1 MGAALRKEASEY
13 FTAVLT
19 SDAATPGESEFLAKV
34 KQYERGL
41 CGGSELYGVAEPIA
55 AAVMSKAAET
65 GRVRW
70 LLRLCSDVLHRCV
83 ETPCVVDG
91 STPAVLHLTEMLLR
105 HILRLTKGRS
115 VALVG
120 VLEAVGTCGEATTSR
135 GAPCEDTAARLCRKA
150 FSFLVS
156 VPLSA
161 ATVATHLEVLRLLL
175 TMTSSALHHGT
186 DFQEDTMD
194 LFTELMMSSPLL
206 GECLAAL
213 LQTVVSWGKLSWAAQ
228 SPALYHEGYQ
238 PSFLNFFQ
246 VFSTAVTSPGVAG
259 EKAAYVLDLP
269 SSATVKA
276 PAAASGAGQPSV
288 LMTRTLP
295 KDPAAVLVSSC
306 SCWEQVGRHATALL
320 CVLIVHQKGG
330 GRNPALD
337 YVTAIQDGSPVSFAA
352 LLMTIRRRLASF
364 PELLILLYVLL
375 HDHDEFLHT
384 VLIEDAALLV
394 STMQQLLEVTS
405 KTCRDTAR
413 LTMPTTVGAAEDVLQ
428 SVVLGRIIFQLRIFS
443 YPFINFM
450 SSTLLLLL
458 SQDRVVNRLLCD
470 TPCLGRHALERYDE
484 NASVGAL
491 AVVVLSLGIIKG
503 LNERNEALIAV
514 FAPCLVNLAP
524 FVHDVDSYTAQ
535 RVSTLLTLT
544 LKKIHRASAL
554 LRAYTAATT
563 TATGEGNANGNMAV
577 ALASAE
583 DARALEEILAM
594 YVRQLRTVVE
604 GIEAMLRGPD
614 RRNEHLIYELLY
626 VRSRIIDD
634 VDAAVGAQYL
644 HAQLTKQLLA
654 NLTEM
659 IKNCEADIASSNEA
673 QSPQEILAIL
683 RRGQQQQQQQHG
695 KKQHSDIIGGGG
707 DDVAGGGGGGGRA
720 HHTGTHTDTRARV
733 YICKCISPPV
743 CGMVGRQRRRLRAPP
758 AAIFSVVPFG
768 PPPSPPP
775 SSASAAAT
783 QKTANLCTSAGFSE
797 LAQRHTCIHSW
808 RGRSSRASI
817 SRSVA
822 APSSMSHRCCRAHA
836 PSASVLLLPHF
847 TLSLSA
853 VHVLAFC
860 TSRRHTGKPRHIR
873 TLTRRA
879 SCSVRRGPSQRSSHL
894 TSFSKLSLMLHAL
907 QPLAEMPQKRQ

>member
-1 MGAALRKEASEY
+1 MGAALRKEASKY

-19 SDAATPGESEFLAKV
+19 SDAAAATPSESEFLAKV

-135 GAPCEDTAARLCRKA
+135 GAPCEDTAARLCRMA

-156 VPLSA
+156 VPLNA

-175 TMTSSALHHGT
+175 TMMSSALHHGT

-213 LQTVVSWGKLSWAAQ
+213 LQTVVSWGKLSWTAQ

-269 SSATVKA
+269 SSVMVKA

-288 LMTRTLP
+288 LITSTLP

-352 LLMTIRRRLASF
+352 LLMTIRRRLANF

-394 STMQQLLEVTS
+394 STMQQLLELTS
-405 KTCRDTAR
+405 KTCRDTTR
-413 LTMPTTVGAAEDVLQ
+413 LAMPTTAGVAEDVLQ

-458 SQDRVVNRLLCD
+458 SQDRVVNRLLCN

-554 LRAYTAATT
+554 LSAYTAATT
-563 TATGEGNANGNMAV
+563 TASGEGNSAARITAEGDAPLAAAPNHLGDSVSSANGNMTV

-683 RRGQQQQQQQHG
+683 RRGQQQHG
-695 KKQHSDIIGGGG
+695 QKQHSDIIGGGG
-707 DDVAGGGGGGGRA
+707 DDVGSEDRCHVSSVGVGGGHAGVGLSK
-720 HHTGTHTDTRARV
+720 TDGLT
-733 YICKCISPPV
+733 
-743 CGMVGRQRRRLRAPP
+743 
-758 AAIFSVVPFG
+758 
-768 PPPSPPP
+768 
-775 SSASAAAT
+775 SASTAAAT
-783 QKTANLCTSAGFSE
+783 IAADAMASSDGASVDLVYSYEESPHSYDFFGPFVWATLLSAGQLPGGALWCRHSSE
-797 LAQRHTCIHSW
+797 LA
-808 RGRSSRASI
+808 
-817 SRSVA
+817 
-822 APSSMSHRCCRAHA
+822 
-836 PSASVLLLPHF
+836 LFPH
-847 TLSLSA
+847 
-853 VHVLAFC
+853 
-860 TSRRHTGKPRHIR
+860 
-873 TLTRRA
+873 
-879 SCSVRRGPSQRSSHL
+879 
-894 TSFSKLSLMLHAL
+894 
-907 QPLAEMPQKRQ
+907 

>member
-19 SDAATPGESEFLAKV
+19 SDAAAAATPGESEFLAKV
-34 KQYERGL
+34 KQYERSL

-115 VALVG
+115 VALAG

-135 GAPCEDTAARLCRKA
+135 GAPCEDTAARLCRMA

-156 VPLSA
+156 VPLNA

-213 LQTVVSWGKLSWAAQ
+213 LQTVVSWGELSWTAQ

-238 PSFLNFFQ
+238 PSFLNFFH
-246 VFSTAVTSPGVAG
+246 VFTTAVTSPGVAG

-269 SSATVKA
+269 SSATVKT

-288 LMTRTLP
+288 LMASTLP

-306 SCWEQVGRHATALL
+306 SCWEQLGRHATALL

-405 KTCRDTAR
+405 KTCRDTTR
-413 LTMPTTVGAAEDVLQ
+413 LAVPKTVGAAEDVLQ

-443 YPFINFM
+443 YPFVNFM

-458 SQDRVVNRLLCD
+458 SQDRVVNRLLCN

-503 LNERNEALIAV
+503 LNERNEALVAV

-554 LRAYTAATT
+554 LKAYTAATT
-563 TATGEGNANGNMAV
+563 TASGEGDSAARITAEGDTRLAAAPNHLGDSVSSANGNMAL

-583 DARALEEILAM
+583 DARALEEIFAM
-594 YVRQLRTVVE
+594 YMRQLRTVVE

-683 RRGQQQQQQQHG
+683 RRGQQQQ
-695 KKQHSDIIGGGG
+695 HSDIIGGGG
-707 DDVAGGGGGGGRA
+707 DGVGSEDRCHVSSGGGGGHAVVGLA
-720 HHTGTHTDTRARV
+720 KTDGLTSASTATATIAADAMASSDGASVDLV
-733 YICKCISPPV
+733 YSYEESPHSYD
-743 CGMVGRQRRRLRAPP
+743 
-758 AAIFSVVPFG
+758 FFG
-768 PPPSPPP
+768 PFVW
-775 SSASAAAT
+775 AT
-783 QKTANLCTSAGFSE
+783 LLSAGQLPGGALWCRHSSE
-797 LAQRHTCIHSW
+797 LA
-808 RGRSSRASI
+808 
-817 SRSVA
+817 
-822 APSSMSHRCCRAHA
+822 
-836 PSASVLLLPHF
+836 LFPH
-847 TLSLSA
+847 
-853 VHVLAFC
+853 
-860 TSRRHTGKPRHIR
+860 
-873 TLTRRA
+873 
-879 SCSVRRGPSQRSSHL
+879 
-894 TSFSKLSLMLHAL
+894 
-907 QPLAEMPQKRQ
+907 